1 MSFGQC
7 FFALVLFS
15 QHAQAFTFESAVSK
29 GCHELL
35 TADSIRF
42 AGANNLGPADPAL
55 VDDLP
60 FHVDTDM
67 RDQGAIAALIGV
79 RDNDLKG
86 NDPLDLF
93 ELAQVHGNSHH
104 QDEHCL
110 RQSND
115 NEPNGTANAISRCR
129 QYIRDTL
136 VSALHA
142 KGSTSLR
149 VALSTRGTIDV
160 SLPERY
166 VRFGQ
171 AIHAFQDSFTHTF
184 RTTSGKRVLTALNW
198 VDSLDSNYDE
208 ARDGPPHLSIL
219 DRCEVTHPL
228 VASRFAVAQ
237 EASRALAVAFFQGD
251 LDETAR
257 LNHIDQI
264 LDEYL
269 TVVPGCSYENSWCGA
284 KENSLKRDEHSGCS
298 SAFQSPDVFP
308 KYSLAIFFLVLLL
321 LVSRK
326 RSVSWLTLAILLLIP
341 QVSFAQQLPSV
352 SSDSTPP
359 KDPNEA
365 NPPSAQSP
373 VSPTQPPSAPVA
385 SSPRF
390 GAVLSGSA
398 ALDRPAIAT
407 ALGARFRATSRWSF
421 GVDGEWN
428 PWFAVQIK
436 EFRRG
441 ALNLYSTAIYSYN
454 LPLNHLQFRT
464 TAHLGTSILLYD
476 LYGAPAGSTGV
487 YLGMNFLGAAFD
499 LGKSFKFIVDP
510 ADVAV
515 AVPQLRGVPLV
526 HKQYR
531 FTIGFQWGA

>member
-1 MSFGQC
+1 MRFGLC
-7 FFALVLFS
+7 FFVLVLFS
-15 QHAQAFTFESAVSK
+15 RHAQAFTFESAVSK
-29 GCHELL
+29 GCHERL

-60 FHVDTDM
+60 FHVDADM

-115 NEPNGTANAISRCR
+115 NEPDGTSNAISRCR

-184 RTTSGKRVLTALNW
+184 RTTSGKRILTALNW

-208 ARDGPPHLSIL
+208 RIDGPPHLSIL
-219 DRCEVTHPL
+219 DRCEVSHPL

-257 LNHIDQI
+257 LNHIDQV

-298 SAFQSPDVFP
+298 SASQRS
-308 KYSLAIFFLVLLL
+308 SLSAGYHFTILALFLLFLFG
-321 LVSRK
+321 RK
-326 RSVSWLTLAILLLIP
+326 RAISWFTLAILLLIP
-341 QVSFAQQLPSV
+341 QVSFAQQPPSV
-352 SSDSTPP
+352 TSDSTSP

-365 NPPSAQSP
+365 NPTSAQSL
-373 VSPTQPPSAPVA
+373 SSSTQAA
-385 SSPRF
+385 SSSLPSTPRF

-407 ALGARFRATSRWSF
+407 ALGLRFRATNRWSF
-421 GVDGEWN
+421 GIDAEWN

-487 YLGMNFLGAAFD
+487 YLGINFLGVAFD
-499 LGKSFKFIVDP
+499 LGKSCKFIVDP

-531 FTIGFQWGA
+531 FTIGIQWGA